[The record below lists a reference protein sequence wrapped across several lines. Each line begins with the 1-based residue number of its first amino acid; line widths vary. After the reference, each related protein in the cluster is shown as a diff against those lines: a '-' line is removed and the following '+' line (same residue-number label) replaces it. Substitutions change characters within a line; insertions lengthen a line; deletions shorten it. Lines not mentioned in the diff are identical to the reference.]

1 VFVNLEPQLK
11 HNRYE
16 FERLNDL
23 QNDVVAGGVV
33 VGFALGALLFVLY
46 PAPWFG
52 WVAIPTVLALVA
64 AIVVLEIKK
73 TLVFFRDVGERER
86 GGSRDER

>member
-1 VFVNLEPQLK
+1 MLEPQLK

-23 QNDVVAGGVV
+23 QNDVVVGGVV
-33 VGFALGALLFVLY
+33 MGIVLGALLFVLY

-64 AIVVLEIKK
+64 VIVVLEIRKA
-73 TLVFFRDVGERER
+73 LVFFRDVRERER
-86 GGSRDER
+86 SGSRDER